1 MAVKTKKSK
10 VDKLP
15 LIVSK
20 DQFNTAETNVKSA
33 VSDFDNMWSK
43 FEESQKSITFKEFFK
58 KADIIEFLNK
68 CKHKGLTANQ
78 ARLFLCEAM
87 GFSIS
92 KQTFNE
98 AVKDLG
104 IFEFPKKGSKMVKS
118 KISPEPKGE
127 KEMKKEDVKDH
138 KDVADAPKQNNTITP
153 SMKRGAQ

>member
-20 DQFNTAETNVKSA
+20 DQFNQAEANVKL
-33 VSDFDNMWSK
+33 VVEDFDNMLSK
-43 FEESQKSITFKEFFK
+43 FKDKEKSITFKEFFK
-58 KADIIEFLNK
+58 RNDIIEFLNK

-98 AVKDLG
+98 AVKDLN

-118 KISPEPKGE
+118 KISPEPKGDE
-127 KEMKKEDVKDH
+127 EQMKDDVKDH

>member
-1 MAVKTKKSK
+1 MAIKTKKSK

-20 DQFNTAETNVKSA
+20 DQFNEAETNIKSA
-33 VSDFDNMWSK
+33 VQDFDNILSK
-43 FEESQKSITFKEFFK
+43 FEENQKSMTFKEFFK

-98 AVKDLG
+98 AVKDLN

-118 KISPEPKGE
+118 KISPEPKGDSKEE
-127 KEMKKEDVKDH
+127 KNTIKDH

>member
-10 VDKLP
+10 MDKLP

-20 DQFNTAETNVKSA
+20 DQFNQAEANVKLV
-33 VSDFDNMWSK
+33 VSDFDNMLSK
-43 FEESQKSITFKEFFK
+43 FNEKQKSITFKEFFK
-58 KADIIEFLNK
+58 RTDIIEFLNR
-68 CKHKGLTANQ
+68 CQRKGLTANQ
-78 ARLFLCEAM
+78 ARLFLIEAM

-118 KISPEPKGE
+118 KISPEPKGDE
-127 KEMKKEDVKDH
+127 EMRKDNAKDH
-138 KDVADAPKQNNTITP
+138 KDVADAPKSKKTIIPDIERTI
-153 SMKRGAQ
+153 

>member
-1 MAVKTKKSK
+1 MATKVKKSK

-33 VSDFDNMWSK
+33 VQDFDNMLSK
-43 FEESQKSITFKEFFK
+43 FETNQKSITFKEFFK

-98 AVKDLG
+98 SVKDLN
-104 IFEFPKKGSKMVKS
+104 IFEFPKKGNKMVKS
-118 KISPEPKGE
+118 KISPEPKGD
-127 KEMKKEDVKDH
+127 KEIKKEVEKDQ
-138 KDVADAPKQNNTITP
+138 KDVADAPTQKTLTP
-153 SMKRGAQ
+153 KINRSI

>member
-1 MAVKTKKSK
+1 MATKVKKSK
-10 VDKLP
+10 ADKLP

-33 VSDFDNMWSK
+33 VQDFDNMLSK
-43 FEESQKSITFKEFFK
+43 FETNQKSITFKEFFK

-98 AVKDLG
+98 AVKDLN

-118 KISPEPKGE
+118 KISPEPKGKE
-127 KEMKKEDVKDH
+127 EMKKDNAKDH
-138 KDVADAPKQNNTITP
+138 KDVADAPKTKNTIIPDIERTI
-153 SMKRGAQ
+153 

>member
-20 DQFNTAETNVKSA
+20 DQFNTAETNIKSA
-33 VSDFDNMWSK
+33 VQDFDNILSK
-43 FEESQKSITFKEFFK
+43 FEENQKSMTFKEFFK

-98 AVKDLG
+98 AVKDLK

-127 KEMKKEDVKDH
+127 KEQKKDDVKDH

>member
-1 MAVKTKKSK
+1 MATKKK
-10 VDKLP
+10 KAEVEKLP
-15 LIVSK
+15 QIVSK
-20 DQFNTAETNVKSA
+20 EQFNQAELNVKSV

-58 KADIIEFLNK
+58 RTDIIEFLNR
-68 CKHKGLTANQ
+68 CKRKGLTANQ
-78 ARLFLCEAM
+78 ARLFLQEAM

-98 AVKDLG
+98 SVKDLN

-118 KISPEPKGE
+118 KISPEPKGD
-127 KEMKKEDVKDH
+127 KGQMKNAEKDH

-153 SMKRGAQ
+153 SFKRGAQ

>member
-1 MAVKTKKSK
+1 MATKKK
-10 VDKLP
+10 KAEVEKLP
-15 LIVSK
+15 QIVSK
-20 DQFNTAETNVKSA
+20 EQFNQAELNVKSV

-58 KADIIEFLNK
+58 RTDIIEFLNR
-68 CKHKGLTANQ
+68 CKRKGLTANQ
-78 ARLFLCEAM
+78 ARLFLIEAM

-98 AVKDLG
+98 SVKDLN

-127 KEMKKEDVKDH
+127 KEQMKDAVKEH

>member
-1 MAVKTKKSK
+1 MATKKK
-10 VDKLP
+10 KAEVEKLP
-15 LIVSK
+15 QIVTK
-20 DQFNTAETNVKSA
+20 DQFNQAEANVKL
-33 VSDFDNMWSK
+33 VVEDFDNMLSK
-43 FEESQKSITFKEFFK
+43 FKDKEKSITFKEFFK
-58 KADIIEFLNK
+58 RNDIIEFLNR
-68 CKHKGLTANQ
+68 CKRNDLTANQ
-78 ARLFLCEAM
+78 ARLFLQEAM

-127 KEMKKEDVKDH
+127 GETKKDNAKDH

>member
-1 MAVKTKKSK
+1 MATKKK
-10 VDKLP
+10 KAEVEKLP
-15 LIVSK
+15 QIVSK
-20 DQFNTAETNVKSA
+20 EQFNQAELNVKSV

-58 KADIIEFLNK
+58 RTDIIEFLNR
-68 CKHKGLTANQ
+68 CKRKGLTANQ
-78 ARLFLCEAM
+78 ARLFLIEAM

-98 AVKDLG
+98 AVKDLN

-118 KISPEPKGE
+118 KISPEPKGD
-127 KEMKKEDVKDH
+127 KEMKKDDVKDH

>member
-20 DQFNTAETNVKSA
+20 DQFNTAETNIKSA
-33 VSDFDNMWSK
+33 VQDFDNILSK
-43 FEESQKSITFKEFFK
+43 FEENQKSMTFKEFFK

-98 AVKDLG
+98 SVKDLN

-118 KISPEPKGE
+118 RISPEPKGD
-127 KEMKKEDVKDH
+127 KEIKEDDVKDH

>member
-1 MAVKTKKSK
+1 MATKKK
-10 VDKLP
+10 KAEVEKLP
-15 LIVSK
+15 QIVSK
-20 DQFNTAETNVKSA
+20 EQFNQAELNVKSV

-43 FEESQKSITFKEFFK
+43 FEAKQKSITFKDFFK
-58 KADIIEFLNK
+58 RTDIIEFLNR
-68 CKHKGLTANQ
+68 CKRNDLTANQ

-98 AVKDLG
+98 SVKDLN

-127 KEMKKEDVKDH
+127 KEQMKDAVKEH

>member
-33 VSDFDNMWSK
+33 VQDFDNMLSK
-43 FEESQKSITFKEFFK
+43 FETNQKSITFKEFFK

-98 AVKDLG
+98 SVKDLN

-118 KISPEPKGE
+118 KISPEPKGD
-127 KEMKKEDVKDH
+127 KEMKKEGQKDH
-138 KDVADAPKQNNTITP
+138 KDVADAPKPKNTIIPTIE
-153 SMKRGAQ
+153 RTI

>member
-1 MAVKTKKSK
+1 MAVKTKKDK

-20 DQFNTAETNVKSA
+20 DQFNTAETNIKSA
-33 VSDFDNMWSK
+33 VQDFDNILSK
-43 FEESQKSITFKEFFK
+43 FEENQKSMTFKEFFK

-68 CKHKGLTANQ
+68 CKHKCLTANQ
-78 ARLFLCEAM
+78 ARLFLQEAM

-98 AVKDLG
+98 AVKDLN

-118 KISPEPKGE
+118 KISPEPKGSEIDE
-127 KEMKKEDVKDH
+127 KKNKDNKEV
-138 KDVADAPKQNNTITP
+138 VADAPKQNNTITP

>member
-15 LIVSK
+15 LIASK
-20 DQFNTAETNVKSA
+20 DQFNEAETNVKSA
-33 VSDFDNMWSK
+33 VQDFDNILSK
-43 FEESQKSITFKEFFK
+43 FEENQKSMTFKEFFK

-98 AVKDLG
+98 SVKDLN

-118 KISPEPKGE
+118 KISPEPKGD
-127 KEMKKEDVKDH
+127 KDTKKEGSKDH
-138 KDVADAPKQNNTITP
+138 KDVADAPKSKKTIIPDIERTI
-153 SMKRGAQ
+153 

>member
-20 DQFNTAETNVKSA
+20 DQFNEAETNIKSA
-33 VSDFDNMWSK
+33 VQDFDNILSK
-43 FEESQKSITFKEFFK
+43 FEENQKSMTFKEFFK

-98 AVKDLG
+98 AVKDLR

-118 KISPEPKGE
+118 KISPAPKGE
-127 KEMKKEDVKDH
+127 ELSKKDDVKDH
-138 KDVADAPKQNNTITP
+138 KDVADAPKSKKTIIPDIERTI
-153 SMKRGAQ
+153 

>member
-20 DQFNTAETNVKSA
+20 DQFNEAETNIKSA
-33 VSDFDNMWSK
+33 VQDFDNILSK
-43 FEESQKSITFKEFFK
+43 FEENQKSMTFKEFFK

-98 AVKDLG
+98 AVKDLR

-127 KEMKKEDVKDH
+127 ELSKKDDVKDH
-138 KDVADAPKQNNTITP
+138 KDVADAPKSKKTIIPDIERTI
-153 SMKRGAQ
+153 